1 MRKIT
6 EKIKRLNSQ
15 RTRHIVLR
23 VCLGAFLLLVVWRFV
38 SFGMD
43 QNRVVF
49 NMTRDAIK
57 NGVPVSVIEMK
68 KTEGVIYE
76 PLFINDNRGYVSGMR
91 IGRFA
96 VGQKISDGGELVSVS
111 RSLDL
116 DSGMHIVRTRG
127 ASNGAHMVEIREN
140 GFYVPTYAIKNGNVF
155 VMRENVAH
163 IVPVTVVRGDADNSM
178 ITGVANGDIV
188 ITSHVADGE
197 LVRVIK

>member
-1 MRKIT
+1 MKKLIL
-6 EKIKRLNSQ
+6 KNINPQ
-15 RTRHIVLR
+15 RMHHIVLR
-23 VCLGAFLLLVVWRFV
+23 VIIGAFLLLVVWRFV

-49 NMTRDAIK
+49 NMTRDAVQ
-57 NGVPVSVIEMK
+57 NGVPVSVVEMK
-68 KTEGVIYE
+68 KTDGVIYE

-91 IGRFA
+91 VGRFA
-96 VGQKISDGGELVSVS
+96 VGQKISNGGEVVSVS

-127 ASNGAHMVEIREN
+127 ASNGVHMVEIREN

-155 VMRENVAH
+155 IVRENVAH
-163 IVPVTVVRGDADNSM
+163 IVPVTVIRGDADNSM
-178 ITGVANGDIV
+178 ISGVANGDIV
-188 ITSHVADGE
+188 ITSHVADGD

>member
-1 MRKIT
+1 MKKIT
-6 EKIKRLNSQ
+6 EKIKQLNSQ

-23 VCLGAFLLLVVWRFV
+23 VCLGAFLLLVVWRFI

-57 NGVPVSVIEMK
+57 NGVPVIVIEMK
-68 KTEGVIYE
+68 KTDGVIYE

-91 IGRFA
+91 VGRFA
-96 VGQKISDGGELVSVS
+96 VGQKISNGGELVSVS

-163 IVPVTVVRGDADNSM
+163 IVPVTVVRGDTDNSM
-178 ITGVANGDIV
+178 ITGVADGDIV

>member
-1 MRKIT
+1 MKKIT
-6 EKIKRLNSQ
+6 EKIKQLNSQ

-23 VCLGAFLLLVVWRFV
+23 VCFGAFLLLVVWRFV

-49 NMTRDAIK
+49 NMTRDAVQ
-57 NGVPVSVIEMK
+57 NGVPVSVVEMK
-68 KTEGVIYE
+68 KTDGVVYE

-91 IGRFA
+91 VGRFA
-96 VGQKISDGGELVSVS
+96 VGQKISNGGEVVSVS

-127 ASNGAHMVEIREN
+127 ASNGSHMVEIRES

-155 VMRENVAH
+155 VVRENVAH

-178 ITGVANGDIV
+178 ISGVANGDIV
-188 ITSHVADGE
+188 ITSHVADGD

>member
-1 MRKIT
+1 MKKIT

-68 KTEGVIYE
+68 KTDGVVYE

-178 ITGVANGDIV
+178 ITGVADGDIV